1 MNFSREGA
9 KKLDIA
15 PSVVSRKNVIKIVW
29 YILVQSSSLNN
40 TKSLVSG
47 VRFQVSEKGD
57 RMRILIILNVI
68 GCLTLTPDTRHLKP
82 VLLKENIDM
91 LNPYFINYL

>member
-1 MNFSREGA
+1 MVSVGLIRTGARELEQNPIFEVGS
-9 KKLDIA
+9 
-15 PSVVSRKNVIKIVW
+15 SVGSRKNVIKIVW

-47 VRFQVSEKGD
+47 VRFQVSEKDD

-68 GCLTLTPDTRHLKP
+68 GCLTLTPDT
-82 VLLKENIDM
+82 
-91 LNPYFINYL
+91 